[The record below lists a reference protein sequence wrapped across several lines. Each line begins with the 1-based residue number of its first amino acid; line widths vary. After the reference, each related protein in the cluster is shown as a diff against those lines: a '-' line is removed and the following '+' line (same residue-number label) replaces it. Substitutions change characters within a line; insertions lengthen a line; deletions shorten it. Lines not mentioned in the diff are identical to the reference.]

1 MGRPR
6 IERSSG
12 AVARRQSDL
21 KIMCGTAEKIEP
33 PPFNPGFMD
42 NLSESTDVV
51 NPNERMTKDEL
62 KDFIDNFKP
71 YSGQMFDDPVVNDTI
86 FSKVSKLFLGMID
99 GRVFVY
105 LTCIDRINDLTIDE
119 FTEGVLSPTR
129 KHQVVV
135 SETIDLIAEWMN
147 VGILKGHR
155 LTPNEGPTGRKDYS
169 IHGEKKLELT
179 ENGKRF
185 LFVIHSILSRMDEDM
200 VMNAVVRREMYIQRL
215 RKEDRKKVKRGK
227 EKMMFSEDSID
238 AIAKMKKLLEHK

>member
-21 KIMCGTAEKIEP
+21 KIMCGTAEKIDP
-33 PPFNPGFMD
+33 PPFNPGFM
-42 NLSESTDVV
+42 NNVSESTDII

-71 YSGQMFDDPVVNDTI
+71 YSGQVFDDPAVNDTI

-99 GRVFVY
+99 GRVLVY
-105 LTCIDRINDLTIDE
+105 LTCIDKISDLTIDE
-119 FTEGVLSPTR
+119 FTEGVMSPTR

-147 VGILKGHR
+147 AGILKGHR

-179 ENGKRF
+179 DSGKKF
-185 LFVIHSILSRMDEDM
+185 LFVIHSSLPRMDEDM

-215 RKEDRKKVKRGK
+215 RKGEKKKVRK
-227 EKMMFSEDSID
+227 EKMMFSEDSIN